1 MKSHISYIRKRKDPL
16 GSGLIFDK
24 RLDRTSINSIYSISS
39 KAGIQQ
45 SLSQNQVTIHTL
57 LKRNK
62 ECQSFIILS
71 SSNCFQM
78 SPFNDVKY
86 YNDVI
91 KKESMK
97 RDSLI
102 SIRNSLGSLGLGRTL
117 QIAHFYL
124 FYHLITYNHIS
135 VTKYLQLENFK
146 QTFQVFKYYLMDEN
160 GRVSIYN
167 NPDLRSNIV
176 WNPFN
181 LNWNFLHRNY
191 CEKASRIISL
201 GQFICENLCI
211 AKNGLHLKLGQVQI
225 VQIDSIEIR

>member
-1 MKSHISYIRKRKDPL
+1 
-16 GSGLIFDK
+16 
-24 RLDRTSINSIYSISS
+24 
-39 KAGIQQ
+39 
-45 SLSQNQVTIHTL
+45 
-57 LKRNK
+57 
-62 ECQSFIILS
+62 
-71 SSNCFQM
+71 M

-91 KKESMK
+91 KKESTK

-102 SIRNSLGSLGLGRTL
+102 SIRNSLGPLGLGRTL

-225 VQIDSIEIR
+225 VQIDSIVIR